1 MPKRFFTL
9 NNFGRGINN
18 VKNPRDLA
26 VGESAECINWNVSK
40 NGELIPRSEWHTAT
54 DGSALTLSQN
64 TVPVHTASLNPGY
77 GLHYFEAD
85 DPVGVRGLIARANG
99 LNQTGADHVLVDG
112 TNPDGN
118 GKYAI
123 VFHSGNKIFVNDQ
136 NFFTENNII
145 PNSSGLPTKIIISGA
160 SNSANNGTFSV
171 ASLPASILNN
181 TEFYA
186 LNGITQSCALSSG
199 STTITPSVAND
210 NVLVGMVVTGSGINT
225 GETVKITSKAS
236 GGTSYTISHAATA
249 THTKLMSFKSTFQAD
264 GGLSGTTLQL
274 LEETLVDEIV
284 ADNTDISFKRTG
296 FVGDFFLALG
306 NVDDGKVDIY
316 VDSNDAFTTD
326 AVTVLNEADGNE
338 KPEFVFYYA
347 NNSLR
352 VADGNHRNESTPKW
366 YGHIE
371 RDQFL
376 LSDGTVGTAVEPNMY
391 EEDNTLARPT
401 ACKRTG
407 GASLD
412 GAAEYNVDGGAGWG
426 LCVAKSTEDGE
437 WEGKDYEF
445 GGTFIYDGN
454 QESLIQEFTGGSF
467 THDDGKKF
475 DINVYANTTGTSSS
489 SSYPRRLSGG
499 RIYIREAGSNDEWI
513 LFVDISV
520 KDGARVHLGDE
531 YYPWQTDGSGEFRI
545 SATTTTGNFN
555 LKSSRPNIEDYVLLN
570 GFSPSTKQIAFGQTG
585 SGYKTA
591 VVAGSRAF
599 VANVKYDSGEIGS
612 ASENTSFEHFGDRI
626 MFSEIDKYDTFPV
639 HNKLDVTKGDGED
652 YSCLAFYADRLL
664 AFKQRTLQIL
674 NIASVSPAGWFLE
687 QTVPYAGVQ
696 FPYSVCNTEYGILFA
711 NKNGAYLF
719 DGSSVANL
727 TEGKI
732 ADTGQTLISGVGWSN
747 FSNAVVG
754 YIPETK
760 QAIFIDKALDAEDA
774 FYYDFRYKSWYFGK
788 DAAPNTN
795 NDGLSSGT
803 TYDAHISN
811 MVNDSQGQLIV
822 AYDTDDVDVNGAGTG
837 KVILTYHQ
845 TAEKPHT
852 YYRLQTPDLDFGE
865 PGLSKKVYNMYIN
878 YRHSGSTAINDSEI
892 EYMVNNNGTWVVLN
906 ATGSTIPQTHA
917 SQTYYNTIKIPVVGQ
932 GGSADNAINPF
943 QSIAFRFNFD
953 SLAEDSKFALN
964 DIVIEYRTLR
974 KRAA

>member
-1 MPKRFFTL
+1 MAKKFFTL
-9 NNFGRGINN
+9 NSFGRGINN

-85 DPVGVRGLIARANG
+85 DPVGVRGIAIRGNNLSAGDVNG
-99 LNQTGADHVLVDG
+99 TD
-112 TNPDGN
+112 PDGN
-118 GKYAI
+118 SKYGI
-123 VFHSGNKIFVNDQ
+123 VFHSGNKIFVNDID
-136 NFFTENNII
+136 FFTANNVV
-145 PNSSGLPTKIIISGA
+145 PSTGLPVKIIVSGA
-160 SNSANNGTFSV
+160 SNSQNNGTFTAV
-171 ASLPASILNN
+171 SILSLLNN
-181 TEFYA
+181 AEFHA
-186 LNGITQSCALSSG
+186 ENGITQSCALSSG

-210 NVLVGMVVTGSGINT
+210 NVLVGMVVEGSGIDT
-225 GETVKITSKAS
+225 GETVKITAKAS

-249 THTKLMSFKSTFQAD
+249 THTKLMTFSNVYAAD
-264 GGLSGTTLQL
+264 GGLSGIALQL

-284 ADNTDISFKRTG
+284 ADNTLITFKRTG

-306 NVDDGKVDIY
+306 NTDDGKVDIY
-316 VDSNDAFTTD
+316 VDSNDAFTED
-326 AVTVLNEADGNE
+326 AVTLLNQADGSE

-376 LSDGTVGTAVEPNMY
+376 LSDGIVGTVIEPNMY

-407 GASLD
+407 GASLN
-412 GAAEYNVDGGAGWG
+412 GTAEYNVNGGAGWG

-454 QESLIQEFTGGSF
+454 QESLIQLFTGGSF

-475 DINVYANTTGTSSS
+475 DINVYANTTGSSS
-489 SSYPRRLSGG
+489 TANYPKRLTGG
-499 RIYIREAGSNDEWI
+499 RIYIREAGSNDDFI
-513 LFVDISV
+513 LFVDISI
-520 KDGARVHLGDE
+520 KDGARVSLGDDYE
-531 YYPWQTDGSGEFRI
+531 GWKSDGAGEFRI
-545 SATTTTGNFN
+545 SDTTTTANFT

-570 GFSPSTKQIAFGQTG
+570 GFLPSTKQIAFGQTG

-599 VANVKYDSGEIGS
+599 VANVKYDTGEIGS
-612 ASENTSFEHFGDRI
+612 ASESTSFEHFGDRI
-626 MFSEIDKYDTFPV
+626 MFSEIDKYDTFPAL
-639 HNKLDVTKGDGED
+639 NKLDVTKGDGED
-652 YSCLAFYADRLL
+652 YSCLAYYADRLL

-687 QTVPYAGVQ
+687 QVVPYAGVQ
-696 FPYSVCNTEYGILFA
+696 FSYSVCNTEYGILFA

-719 DGSSVANL
+719 NGSSVTNL

-795 NDGLSSGT
+795 NSGLSSGT

-845 TAEKPHT
+845 TAEQPHT

-878 YRHSGSTAINDSEI
+878 YRHSGSTSINDSEI
-892 EYMVNNNGTWVVLN
+892 EYMVNNNGTFVSLN
-906 ATGSTIPQTHA
+906 TTGSTIPQTHA
-917 SQTYYNTIKIPVVGQ
+917 SQTYYNTIKIPIAGQ
-932 GGSADNAINPF
+932 GGIADASISPF

-953 SLAEDSKFALN
+953 NLSEDSKFALN

>member
-85 DPVGVRGLIARANG
+85 DPVGVRGASVRSLGSSGGN
-99 LNQTGADHVLVDG
+99 VDG
-112 TNPDGN
+112 TDPTG
-118 GKYAI
+118 GKYALA
-123 VFHSGNKIFVNDQ
+123 FYDTNKIFINDID
-136 NFFTENNII
+136 FWVTNNVV
-145 PNSSGLPTKIIISGA
+145 PSSTGLPIKIIISGA
-160 SNSANNGTFSV
+160 SNSANNGTFTV
-171 ASLPASILNN
+171 QSLLSLTSSATFDVDFFNHNCNLTNGDATVTHSGGVDATNN
-181 TEFYA
+181 
-186 LNGITQSCALSSG
+186 LI
-199 STTITPSVAND
+199 
-210 NVLVGMVVTGSGINT
+210 VGKRITGSGVPSGATIAS
-225 GETVKITSKAS
+225 ITNATTFEMSAN
-236 GGTSYTISHAATA
+236 ATA
-249 THTKLMSFKSTFQAD
+249 THTKQLTFSHIFTATA
-264 GGLSGTTLQL
+264 GLSGVVLDL
-274 LEETLVDEIV
+274 KETSLVDESV
-284 ADNTDISFKRTG
+284 ADNTVVTFARTG

-306 NVDDGKVDIY
+306 NTDDGKVDIY
-316 VDSNDAFTTD
+316 VDSNDNFTED
-326 AVTVLNEADGNE
+326 AITVLGQADTNE
-338 KPEFVFYYA
+338 KSEFVYYYA

-376 LSDGTVGTAVEPNMY
+376 LTSGTIGTVVEPNMY
-391 EEDNTLARPT
+391 EESNTLARPT

-407 GASLD
+407 SASLN
-412 GAAEYNVDGGAGWG
+412 GTAEYNVDGGAGWG
-426 LCVAKSTEDGE
+426 LCVEKSTEDGE

-454 QESLIQEFTGGSF
+454 QESLIQEFSGGSF

-475 DINVYANTTGTSSS
+475 NINVYANTTGTSSS

-531 YYPWQTDGSGEFRI
+531 YYPWKADGDGEFRI
-545 SATTTTGNFN
+545 SNTVTHGDFD

-599 VANVKYDSGEIGS
+599 VANVKYDEGGVGS
-612 ASENTSFEHFGDRI
+612 TSESTSFEHFGDRI
-626 MFSEIDKYDTFPV
+626 MFSEIDKYDTFPA

-711 NKNGAYLF
+711 NNNGAYLF

-795 NDGLSSGT
+795 NAGLSSGT

-845 TAEKPHT
+845 TAEQPHT

>member
-1 MPKRFFTL
+1 MAKKFFTL
-9 NNFGRGINN
+9 NSFGRGINN

-85 DPVGVRGLIARANG
+85 DPVGVRGATVRSLGSSGGN
-99 LNQTGADHVLVDG
+99 VDG
-112 TNPDGN
+112 TDPTGN
-118 GKYAI
+118 KYALA
-123 VFHSGNKIFVNDQ
+123 FHSSNKIFINDID
-136 NFFTENNII
+136 FWVTNNVV
-145 PNSSGLPTKIIISGA
+145 PSSTGLPIKIVISGA
-160 SNSANNGTFSV
+160 SNSANNGTFTVQSLLSLTNG
-171 ASLPASILNN
+171 ASFDVDFFTHTCNV
-181 TEFYA
+181 T
-186 LNGITQSCALSSG
+186 NGDAT
-199 STTITPSVAND
+199 
-210 NVLVGMVVTGSGINT
+210 VTH
-225 GETVKITSKAS
+225 S
-236 GGTSYTISHAATA
+236 GGTNATNNLAVGKRITGVGVPSGATIASITDATTFEMSANATA
-249 THTKLMSFKSTFQAD
+249 TSTGKQLTFSHIFTTTA
-264 GGLSGTTLQL
+264 GLSGVVLDL
-274 LEETLVDEIV
+274 KETSLVDESV
-284 ADNTDISFKRTG
+284 ADNTDIIFKRTG

-306 NVDDGKVDIY
+306 NTDDGKVDIY
-316 VDSNDAFTTD
+316 VDSNDDFTTD
-326 AVTVLNEADGNE
+326 AVTLLNEADGNE
-338 KPEFVFYYA
+338 KPEFVYYYA

-376 LSDGTVGTAVEPNMY
+376 LTSGVIGTVVESNTY
-391 EEDNTLARPT
+391 EELNTLARPT

-407 GASLD
+407 SASLN
-412 GAAEYNVDGGAGWG
+412 GTTEYNVAGGAGWG
-426 LCVAKSTEDGE
+426 LCVEKSTEDGE

-454 QESLIQEFTGGSF
+454 QESLIQEFSGGSF

-475 DINVYANTTGTSSS
+475 NINVYANTIGTSSS
-489 SSYPRRLSGG
+489 SDYSKRLSGG

-531 YYPWQTDGSGEFRI
+531 YYPWKADGDGEFRI
-545 SATTTTGNFN
+545 SNTVTHGDFD

-599 VANVKYDSGEIGS
+599 VANVKYDEGGVGS
-612 ASENTSFEHFGDRI
+612 TSESTSFEHFGDRI
-626 MFSEIDKYDTFPV
+626 MFSEIDKYDTFPA

-696 FPYSVCNTEYGILFA
+696 FPYSVCNTEYGILWA
-711 NKNGAYLF
+711 NNNGAYLF

-795 NDGLSSGT
+795 NASFTLGN

-822 AYDTDDVDVNGAGTG
+822 AYDTDDVNLNGVGTG
-837 KVILTYHQ
+837 KVILTHHQ
-845 TAEKPHT
+845 TAEQPHT

-932 GGSADNAINPF
+932 GGGADNPINPF